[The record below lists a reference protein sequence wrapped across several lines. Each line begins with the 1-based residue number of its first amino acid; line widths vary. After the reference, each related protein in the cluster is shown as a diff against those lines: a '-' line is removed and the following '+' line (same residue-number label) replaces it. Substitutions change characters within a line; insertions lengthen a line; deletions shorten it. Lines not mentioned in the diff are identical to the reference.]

1 MAPVGIYPTGAVAL
15 YGGAVLRRGD
25 PAAGKIV
32 SYWRCELL
40 HFMRYGVESWA
51 CKRAIVSFRR

>member
-15 YGGAVLRRGD
+15 YGGA
-25 PAAGKIV
+25 ASKIV

-40 HFMRYGVESWA
+40 HFMRYGAESRLA
-51 CKRAIVSFRR
+51 NAQ

>member
-15 YGGAVLRRGD
+15 YGGRGVEARRACGE
-25 PAAGKIV
+25 PKIV

-40 HFMRYGVESWA
+40 HFMRYGAESRLA
-51 CKRAIVSFRR
+51 NAQ

>member
-15 YGGAVLRRGD
+15 YGGAVLRRGEQD
-25 PAAGKIV
+25 V

-40 HFMRYGVESWA
+40 HFMRYGAKSRLA
-51 CKRAIVSFRR
+51 NAQ

>member
-15 YGGAVLRRGD
+15 YGGVVLRRGEL
-25 PAAGKIV
+25 AAGKIV

-40 HFMRYGVESWA
+40 HFMRYGAELRLANVQ
-51 CKRAIVSFRR
+51 